1 MPPLVLFALTVAIWG
16 STWYAITFQLGTVAI
31 EWSVAWRFLLAAL
44 TLLAWCAVSGRRLRF
59 APRDHLVF
67 AGLGALLFSLNYV
80 LVYLGTGYLAS
91 GLVAVVFSLMSVANQ
106 INGAIF
112 LGQRVESRAMFGAL
126 LGLGGLVLVFLPEFD
141 AFRLT
146 DGTLKG
152 IAFCLAATVIASL
165 GNTLA
170 ATERARSLPLF
181 AFNGYAMLYGALLTA
196 LAAAAMGKAPGF
208 DLRPAYVLS
217 LAWLA
222 FLGSVAAFTM
232 YLTLLKTL
240 GVSRAG
246 YISVL
251 IPLVAL
257 AISTL
262 FEGYRWTPVALSGV
276 AAVLVGNLLLLRRR
290 RPAPA

>member
-1 MPPLVLFALTVAIWG
+1 MPPLLLFALTVAIWG

-44 TLLAWCAVSGRRLRF
+44 TLLAWCALSGRRLRF
-59 APRDHLVF
+59 GARDHAVF
-67 AGLGALLFSLNYV
+67 AGLGALLFSFNYV

-91 GLVAVVFSLMSVANQ
+91 GLVAVVFSMMSVANQ
-106 INGAIF
+106 INGAVF
-112 LGQRVESRAMFGAL
+112 LGQRVEARVMLGAL

-141 AFRLT
+141 AFRLS

-152 IAFCLAATVIASL
+152 IVFCLAATVIASL

-170 ATERARSLPLF
+170 ATERARGLPLF

-196 LAAAAMGKAPGF
+196 FAALAMGKAPGF
-208 DLRPAYVLS
+208 DPRPAYVLS
-217 LAWLA
+217 LVYLA
-222 FLGSVAAFTM
+222 MIGSVAAFSM
-232 YLTLLKTL
+232 YMTLLKTL
-240 GVSRAG
+240 GIGRAG

-251 IPLVAL
+251 IPVVAL

-262 FEGYRWTPVALSGV
+262 LEGYRWTPAALAGV
-276 AAVLVGNLLLLRRR
+276 VLVLLGNLLLRRR
-290 RPAPA
+290 RVAPA